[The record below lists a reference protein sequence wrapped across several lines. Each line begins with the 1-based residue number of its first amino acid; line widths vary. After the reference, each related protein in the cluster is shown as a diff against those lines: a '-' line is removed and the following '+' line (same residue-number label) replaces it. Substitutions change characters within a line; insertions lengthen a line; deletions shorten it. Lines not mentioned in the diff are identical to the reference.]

1 MLSKH
6 NSMTRS
12 TRLATSL
19 CLALVLAVLLPLAA
33 FWFGA
38 GMQTAVRVIRALSWL
53 LSAVLYFLHLI
64 IENRSRPRA
73 TVAAWHTSAAV
84 AMATLLLALVAT
96 ARQLGAENR
105 RPAVFV
111 AIAVWPILTGLV
123 SFAVGVVLSGL
134 LARSIPP
141 REGVT

>member
-1 MLSKH
+1 MVDTS
-6 NSMTRS
+6 RS
-12 TRLATSL
+12 WIRTALGFAVTYAVIGVAT
-19 CLALVLAVLLPLAA
+19 VAA
-33 FWFGA
+33 SRAAGSA
-38 GMQTAVRVIRALSWL
+38 GMQTAVRVIRAMSWL

-96 ARQLGAENR
+96 ARQLDAGNR

-111 AIAVWPILTGLV
+111 AIAAWPILTGFV
-123 SFAVGVVLSGL
+123 SFVVGVVLSGVL
-134 LARSIPP
+134 GAASRPAK
-141 REGVT
+141 G

>member
-1 MLSKH
+1 MIDTS
-6 NSMTRS
+6 RS
-12 TRLATSL
+12 WIRTALGFAVTYAVIGVAT
-19 CLALVLAVLLPLAA
+19 VAA
-33 FWFGA
+33 SRAAGGA
-38 GMQTAVRVIRALSWL
+38 GMQTAVRIIRAMSWL

-96 ARQLGAENR
+96 ARQLDAGNG

-111 AIAVWPILTGLV
+111 AIAAWPILTGLV
-123 SFAVGVVLSGL
+123 SFVVGVVLSGVL
-134 LARSIPP
+134 GAASRPTK
-141 REGVT
+141 G

>member
-1 MLSKH
+1 MIDTS
-6 NSMTRS
+6 RS
-12 TRLATSL
+12 WIRTALVVAVIYAVIGLAT
-19 CLALVLAVLLPLAA
+19 VAA
-33 FWFGA
+33 SRAAGGA
-38 GMQTAVRVIRALSWL
+38 GMQTAVRVIRVLSWL

-64 IENRSRPRA
+64 IENRSRPKA
-73 TVAAWHTSAAV
+73 TAAAWHTSAAV

-96 ARQLGAENR
+96 ARQLDAGNR

-111 AIAVWPILTGLV
+111 AIAAWPILTGLV
-123 SFAVGVVLSGL
+123 SFVVGVVLSGL